1 MRELRT
7 EEVSRVSGGAVPLAA
22 FVVKGIALIGG
33 TAGMVAAAHYTYE
46 YLMGS

>member
-1 MRELRT
+1 MRELSID
-7 EEVSRVSGGAVPLAA
+7 EVNQVNGGAVPIAA